1 MTDETHAAPA
11 SDNPASRMRS
21 AERLAEVATAVTP
34 PIDALA
40 TAVQA
45 LGGTLCV
52 AIEVDGDL
60 YKRRSLR
67 SRFDVTL
74 RDPDSDETQHQELAP
89 AGTLKAFSAAV
100 DALRSYQHG
109 NASPELARNIADH
122 CMPFLAGAR

>member
-1 MTDETHAAPA
+1 MVAT
-11 SDNPASRMRS
+11 DNPASRKDS

-52 AIEVDGDL
+52 AIEVDGHL
-60 YKRRSLR
+60 FKRRSLR

-100 DALRSYQHG
+100 DALRSYQYG
-109 NASPELARNIADH
+109 NASPDLAREIADH
-122 CMPFLAGAR
+122 CMTFIGKGR